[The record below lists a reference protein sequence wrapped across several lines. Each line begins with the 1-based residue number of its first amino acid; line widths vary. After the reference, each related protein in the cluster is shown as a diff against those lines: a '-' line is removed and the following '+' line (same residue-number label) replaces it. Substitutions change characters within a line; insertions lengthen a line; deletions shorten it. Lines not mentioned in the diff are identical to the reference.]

1 MNAHKL
7 VPKVSVILTSYN
19 HSAFVSQ
26 AIESVLNQTY
36 TNYELIVADDCSTDE
51 SWEIINSYRDPRIK
65 LFRSENTER
74 GLINKVLKAG
84 MVSGEYVAIHH
95 SDDVW
100 AHDKLA
106 QQVEI
111 LDSQDGVAAV
121 FTKASIID
129 ESGKRFGMDDDNPTA
144 QGYIRVFDKSDRS
157 RHEWLNYFFY
167 YGNCL
172 CHPSLM
178 IRKKCYD
185 DLGYYNMN
193 YLQTADYDYWTRLC
207 LIKEIRVLQEPLV
220 YFRVLKE
227 GKNTSAQTP
236 EKNLR
241 ERFEYYQIIK
251 NFLKIEDADEILKIF
266 PSAGKY
272 QIGES
277 PLARYLL
284 ARVSIDSNIKEAQLF
299 GLEIL
304 ASLMADEK
312 TKNQCLLSHQFS
324 LADYFQLTG
333 TTNAFSCTV
342 SVPTPLYQ
350 KKNALAS
357 GLGGIADRFLS
368 DIEWWRKHWKGR
380 LKNLVNRS

>member
-1 MNAHKL
+1 MQP
-7 VPKVSVILTSYN
+7 PKITVVLTSFN
-19 HSAFVSQ
+19 HGRYVRD
-26 AIESVLNQTY
+26 AIDSVLSQSEPNL
-36 TNYELIVADDCSTDE
+36 ELIIADDCSTDE
-51 SWEIINSYRDPRIK
+51 SWDIINSYRDPRIK
-65 LFRSENTER
+65 LFRSEKTER

-84 MVSGEYVAIHH
+84 MVRGEYVAIHH

-106 QQVEI
+106 KQTAI

-129 ESGKRFGMDDDNPTA
+129 ETGKRFWMDDDNPTA
-144 QGYIRVFDKSDRS
+144 QAYIRVFDKSDRS

-207 LIKEIRVLQEPLV
+207 LKKEIRVLQEPLV

-227 GKNTSAQTP
+227 GKNSSAQTP

-251 NFLKIEDADEILKIF
+251 NFLHIEDADEILKIF

-272 QIGES
+272 QTGES

-284 ARVSIDSNIKEAQLF
+284 ARVSIDSTIKEAQLF

-312 TKNQCLLSHQFS
+312 TKNQCLVSHQFS
-324 LADYFQLTG
+324 LADYFLLTG
-333 TTNAFSCTV
+333 RINPFSCPV
-342 SVPTPLYQ
+342 STIAPSQ
-350 KKNALAS
+350 KTKSRLQS
-357 GLGGIADRFLS
+357 GLGSLRDYIIS
-368 DIEWWRKHWKGR
+368 KIPWWRKSSR
-380 LKNLVNRS
+380 NLFL